1 MTGDI
6 GDGELVELLAAYQFL
21 QAQNLRMT
29 SGLSSHLGIAATD
42 LRVLLYV
49 DRAPDATPKEVAN
62 QLKLTSG
69 SITALLDRL
78 EGSGYVVR
86 HPHPSDRRSLTLR
99 LTDSGREVVREV
111 RGAYRTAFSGVFS
124 ASELSGVTDTLR
136 ALAGALDPAAS
147 ALLDTA

>member
-1 MTGDI
+1 VIRDI

-29 SGLSSHLGIAATD
+29 SGLTSHLGIGSTD

-49 DRAPDATPKEVAN
+49 DRAPDATPKEVAV
-62 QLKLTSG
+62 QLKQTSG

-78 EGSGYVVR
+78 EKSGHIVR
-86 HPHPSDRRSLTLR
+86 RPHPSDRRSLTLA
-99 LTDSGREVVREV
+99 LTESGREVVREV
-111 RGAYRTAFSGVFS
+111 RAAYRSAFSGVFS
-124 ASELSGVTDTLR
+124 ASELSGVADTLR